1 MTTHVH
7 EDPTGMTIGPW
18 TGVGAGIGLIFA
30 LLAQA
35 ELPMGLVVGA
45 AVGLLIGLVVD
56 ALAWRRPEGP
66 DVTIR
71 HPLGRD

>member
-1 MTTHVH
+1 MTTHAP
-7 EDPTGMTIGPW
+7 EDTTGITIGPW

-35 ELPMGLVVGA
+35 ELPMGIVAGA

-56 ALAWRRPEGP
+56 ALSWRRTAGP
-66 DVTIR
+66 DVLIR